1 VSFIQASEPVS
12 SVSSSGGIAAIVDA
26 RPRDIGGFTVR
37 RLLPSRVRR
46 LVGPFIFL
54 DHMGPVAL
62 APGRGIDVWPHP
74 HIGLATVTYLLDGE
88 LIHRDSLGSHQPIQ
102 PGEINWMTAGRG
114 IVHSERTSPELRR
127 AGSSLHALQLWVAL
141 PKAHEETEP
150 AFHHYAARA
159 LPEIQKGDGQIRVLI
174 GEAYEVESQVQTL
187 TPTFMIDAV
196 MQPNCELPIPDSYEE
211 RAAYVVD
218 GAIQCGAERAEAGRM
233 FVFPAGAKT
242 MVRAESSARLLL
254 LGGAAIDGPRNIWW
268 NFVSS
273 SQERIEQAKRDWKE
287 RRFPKV
293 PGDEVEFA
301 PLPTY
306 S

>member
-12 SVSSSGGIAAIVDA
+12 SISSTTSIAIIDA
-26 RPRDIGGFTVR
+26 RPRDVGGVKVR
-37 RLLPSRVRR
+37 RLLPSRSRR

-54 DHMGPVAL
+54 DHMGPVTF
-62 APGRGIDVWPHP
+62 APGKGVDVPPHP

-114 IVHSERTSPELRR
+114 IVHSERTSPELRA

-141 PKAHEETEP
+141 PKADEEMEP
-150 AFHHYAARA
+150 AFHHYAAQA
-159 LPEIQKGDGQIRVLI
+159 LPEFRKEGGQIRVLI
-174 GEAYEVESQVQTL
+174 GKAYGVESQVHTL
-187 TPTFMIDAV
+187 TQTFLIDV
-196 MQPNCELPIPDSYEE
+196 ITQRDCELPIPDQYEE
-211 RAAYVVD
+211 RAVYVIE
-218 GAIQCGAERAEAGRM
+218 GAVRCGGERAEAGRM
-233 FVFPAGAKT
+233 LVFAAGTKAAI
-242 MVRAESSARLLL
+242 RAESACRLVL
-254 LGGAAIDGPRNIWW
+254 LGGAAIDGPRHIWW

-273 SQERIEQAKRDWKE
+273 SPERIEQAKRDWKE

-293 PGDEVEFA
+293 PGDDIDFA